1 MLPNKEGITY
11 SSGLPKTKQ
20 TQAYQGGDVLVSNI
34 RPYFKKIWL
43 ADREGGCSNDIL
55 VFRAKKGVSSSFL
68 YYVLSDNN
76 FFNYATATAKGT
88 KMPRGD
94 KAAIMRYN
102 VPKLPI
108 DMQSSIGKTL
118 SSLDLKIIE
127 NKKINHHLEQM
138 AQAIFRYW
146 FIERMSQSYDYQSD
160 LIFRSLFDFANYI
173 NGTSFKKD
181 EYSDTGIPIIKI
193 AELKNGIT
201 NSTQRF
207 SGEKDEKYYIKNKDI
222 LFSWS
227 GNPET
232 SIDIFLWA
240 SGEAILNQHTF
251 IVKTNDGTPWFV
263 YHLLKHFKKEFSHI
277 ASNKQ
282 TTGLGHV
289 TVSDLRRLQFPYD
302 LELMKAFEQIVSP
315 IMETYYRN
323 LCENQQLA
331 FLRDS
336 LLPKLMSGELSVSD
350 IQAAK

>member
-1 MLPNKEGITY
+1 
-11 SSGLPKTKQ
+11 
-20 TQAYQGGDVLVSNI
+20 
-34 RPYFKKIWL
+34 
-43 ADREGGCSNDIL
+43 
-55 VFRAKKGVSSSFL
+55 
-68 YYVLSDNN
+68 
-76 FFNYATATAKGT
+76 
-88 KMPRGD
+88 
-94 KAAIMRYN
+94 
-102 VPKLPI
+102 
-108 DMQSSIGKTL
+108 
-118 SSLDLKIIE
+118 
-127 NKKINHHLEQM
+127 M

-222 LFSWS
+222 L
-227 GNPET
+227 
-232 SIDIFLWA
+232 
-240 SGEAILNQHTF
+240 LNQHTF

>member
-1 MLPNKEGITY
+1 MKFEMKELSNICEFSKDKVPVDKLNLDTYVSTENMLPNKEGITY

-138 AQAIFRYW
+138 A
-146 FIERMSQSYDYQSD
+146 
-160 LIFRSLFDFANYI
+160 
-173 NGTSFKKD
+173 
-181 EYSDTGIPIIKI
+181 
-193 AELKNGIT
+193 
-201 NSTQRF
+201 
-207 SGEKDEKYYIKNKDI
+207 
-222 LFSWS
+222 
-227 GNPET
+227 
-232 SIDIFLWA
+232 
-240 SGEAILNQHTF
+240 
-251 IVKTNDGTPWFV
+251 
-263 YHLLKHFKKEFSHI
+263 
-277 ASNKQ
+277 
-282 TTGLGHV
+282 
-289 TVSDLRRLQFPYD
+289 
-302 LELMKAFEQIVSP
+302 
-315 IMETYYRN
+315 
-323 LCENQQLA
+323 
-331 FLRDS
+331 
-336 LLPKLMSGELSVSD
+336 
-350 IQAAK
+350 